1 MYNYHKLDYSK
12 NKSMYMY
19 SNYYGKKFINNF
31 KLSRS
36 PLSKEKKI
44 FYKSKL
50 IKLSK
55 SNLSLLLS
63 FEKKKKIFIKKKEI
77 SLNDYI
83 ELSYFSGIQIK
94 KNINLIY
101 LNTLLKLN
109 DYILYLLRKSKNNL
123 NNKVDYIFIIEKDI
137 LNYFCNKIKID
148 EKIKF

>member
-12 NKSMYMY
+12 NRSMYMY
-19 SNYYGKKFINNF
+19 SNYYGKNFINNF
-31 KLSRS
+31 KLSRRL
-36 PLSKEKKI
+36 LSKEKKI

-101 LNTLLKLN
+101 LNILLKLN

-123 NNKVDYIFIIEKDI
+123 NSKVDYIFMIEKDI
-137 LNYFCNKIKID
+137 LNYLCNTIKID

>member
-12 NKSMYMY
+12 NRSMYMY

-31 KLSRS
+31 KLSRRS
-36 PLSKEKKI
+36 LFKKKKI
-44 FYKSKL
+44 IYKSKL

-55 SNLSLLLS
+55 SNLSLLLT

-77 SLNDYI
+77 SLNEYI
-83 ELSYFSGIQIK
+83 ELSYLTGIQIK

-109 DYILYLLRKSKNNL
+109 DYILYLMRKTKNNL
-123 NNKVDYIFIIEKDI
+123 NNKIDYIFIIEKDI
-137 LNYFCNKIKID
+137 LNHLCNSIKVD